1 MRAENIEIHTKS
13 ITDELPNCI
22 FTGIGTA
29 INQLYD
35 ENGTTAGLQHISYDN
50 SFQCQQSDRMSL
62 YVICSGNG
70 FSKYAKEKLV
80 AEILFGQLNDNTHED
95 VKDVL
100 RQAFSS
106 LERDYLNWID
116 ECLTQQVQNMDQIR
130 NSNEEATLQ
139 SFAEQNTVYGIH
151 IALAFIYNY
160 KLYTCNVGKCR
171 VILCK
176 TDSSNVLRAV
186 QMSAGCEIN
195 QETTTYGCESI
206 LSRLEIVG
214 PIPLDDSHRFLV
226 MMSSGLC
233 KALQEVHNHEEQNVN
248 RELVQSIVH
257 CFRIKPSLGI
267 VAQSVIEKIMSQHLA
282 HHMQRTNNTSFKSRP
297 DMTLMIRNFNYPM
310 PNGIQFTPPLPPPN
324 KVTFNPVNREHA
336 LTNTTMTT
344 SSEHTS
350 NLDTTNSNYTSGS
363 TATNSSN
370 RSEFF
375 DINVRINPYIDFS
388 DYYKNIEVAKKKGT
402 LPKTIRFN

>member
-1 MRAENIEIHTKS
+1 MRAENIDIQAKS
-13 ITDELPNCI
+13 LTDGLPICNS
-22 FTGIGTA
+22 TGTGTA
-29 INQLYD
+29 TNQLYD
-35 ENGTTAGLQHISYDN
+35 ENGSTAGEHHISYDN

-70 FSKYAKEKLV
+70 FSKFAEEKLA
-80 AEILFGQLNDNTHED
+80 AEILFGQLNDSAHED

-100 RQAFSS
+100 RQAFGS

-116 ECLTQQVQNMDQIR
+116 ECLTQQVQNMDQTR
-130 NSNEEATLQ
+130 HSNEQATLQ
-139 SFAEQNTVYGIH
+139 SFADEKTVYGIH
-151 IALAFIYNY
+151 IALALIYNY

-195 QETTTYGCESI
+195 QENTYACESI

-226 MMSSGLC
+226 LMSSGLC
-233 KALQEVHNHEEQNVN
+233 KALQEVHNHEEQNIN

-257 CFRIKPSLGI
+257 CFRIKPTLAAI
-267 VAQSVIEKIMSQHLA
+267 AQSVVEKIMSQHLA
-282 HHMQRTNNTSFKSRP
+282 HYMQRTNDVQFRSRP

-310 PNGIQFTPPLPPPN
+310 PNEIRPQQN
-324 KVTFNPVNREHA
+324 RVTFNPINREHV
-336 LTNTTMTT
+336 LTNHTM
-344 SSEHTS
+344 SSS
-350 NLDTTNSNYTSGS
+350 SDQSSRMDTTNSNYTNSS
-363 TATNSSN
+363 TTTSSSN
-370 RSEFF
+370 RSDFF
-375 DINVRINPYIDFS
+375 DKNIRISPYVDFT
-388 DYYKNIEVAKKKGT
+388 DYYRNVEAARRNGT
-402 LPKTIRFN
+402 LPPNIRFS